1 MRITEAGNIGI
12 GTNDTQNNKL
22 RVFGGN
28 SISGISIGDHLS
40 SAGIKYIGMTNP
52 TNGTAIGLDSG
63 FSGMTFGPAADGTT
77 SGYVALHTHNYGISS
92 GERLRIDKS
101 GNIGIGK
108 TNPGYL
114 LDVAGALNCT
124 GVFVNGSAFTGG
136 SGATW
141 TLSGSNAYYT
151 AGNIGIGTNAPTEN
165 LTVYGSAI
173 GLRNSS
179 IGVFSIGLAT
189 GSGQHSSSAVAAD
202 SIIRSM
208 NGNLMLQTGSG
219 AAALYINSSTNYV
232 GIGTT
237 TPSTALTVVGSMT
250 THGQLFSV
258 GGDTS
263 TYYPVLINADPSW
276 ATSNT
281 YKFTVSR
288 SNVHMDAS
296 WKGATTIMVEGH
308 NYNWGNGADFMKYKI
323 IGSTSGPVSWG
334 NFVANIFEDPNSAFI
349 VIYLRG
355 GTTYYFTGEG
365 CLLNNANASGATLT
379 VPAGNNASYAATTT
393 VTAPFGS
400 AVASGDFRDNI
411 WSVGGNVGIG
421 KSNPTQLLDVNG
433 AINCTS
439 FLVNGTAVATG
450 TGSVWGVNGSMAYYT
465 SGYVGVGTNNPLN
478 TTPNFIG
485 TNGGNGI
492 DVWST
497 TAFDAWAKIRI
508 LCNASQYGRTTLE
521 MIGRWENNNDGWTL
535 NGGRNNIVFGYQ
547 TSQGSSITYVN
558 AIQSFN
564 GQLGFFSSGYSTA
577 NPAMMLG
584 SNGYVGIGTTSPA
597 VRLHVYGN
605 STAGYLNRIQIEGN
619 ASDVG
624 CLNIKT
630 AANTSYIFTDGNGHL
645 QLYPNTAA
653 SQYVFIQPDPSGKV
667 AIGNNGNT
675 PYGMLQ
681 VGHANTASGSSDGNI
696 VFGKSNGSGFRYF
709 KMGYDADFNFSI
721 GDYGHAAGLVWTQ
734 QLKLAYAAPA
744 NCIVV
749 ASSGYVGIGITNP
762 VASLHVY
769 GSNNTSGGQLTPLAL
784 TNSNAPTLRWDVGP
798 NVNSDFCVNYS
809 GGGCLYINHNSVS
822 GGWAYASDLRLKDDI
837 AVIPN
842 CMDTIDA
849 LRPVSYRM
857 KSNMDSQYKTF
868 GLIAQEVKEVLP
880 ELVNSIH
887 DAEHGEI
894 YGITYNGFIP
904 ILIGAV
910 KELSAENA
918 TLHGTCDT
926 LKAENAAMKSQMA
939 SLVAWAQT
947 QGFSG

>member
-1 MRITEAGNIGI
+1 
-12 GTNDTQNNKL
+12 
-22 RVFGGN
+22 
-28 SISGISIGDHLS
+28 
-40 SAGIKYIGMTNP
+40 
-52 TNGTAIGLDSG
+52 
-63 FSGMTFGPAADGTT
+63 
-77 SGYVALHTHNYGISS
+77 
-92 GERLRIDKS
+92 
-101 GNIGIGK
+101 
-108 TNPGYL
+108 
-114 LDVAGALNCT
+114 
-124 GVFVNGSAFTGG
+124 
-136 SGATW
+136 
-141 TLSGSNAYYT
+141 
-151 AGNIGIGTNAPTEN
+151 
-165 LTVYGSAI
+165 
-173 GLRNSS
+173 
-179 IGVFSIGLAT
+179 
-189 GSGQHSSSAVAAD
+189 
-202 SIIRSM
+202 M

-219 AAALYINSSTNYV
+219 AAALYINNSTNYV

-258 GGDTS
+258 GGNTS

-281 YKFTVSR
+281 YRFTVSR
-288 SNVHMDAS
+288 SSVHMDAS

-308 NYNWGNGADFMKYKI
+308 NYNWGNGADYMKYKI
-323 IGSTSGPVSWG
+323 LGSTSGPVSFG
-334 NFVANIFEDPNSAFI
+334 NFVANIFEDSTSAFI
-349 VIYLRG
+349 IIYLRG
-355 GTTYYFTGEG
+355 NTTYYFTGEG
-365 CLLNNANASGATLT
+365 CLLNNANASGTTLT
-379 VPAGNNASYAATTT
+379 VPSGAGASYAETSSI
-393 VTAPFGS
+393 TAPFGS
-400 AVASGDFRDNI
+400 TVVSGDYRDNI
-411 WSVGGNVGIG
+411 WSLGGNVGIG

-450 TGSVWGVNGSMAYYT
+450 TGSVWGVSGSAAYYT

-478 TTPNFIG
+478 TSPNFIG
-485 TNGGNGI
+485 TNGGTGI

-521 MIGRWENNNDGWTL
+521 MIGRWENSNDAWTL
-535 NGGRNNIVFGYQ
+535 NGGRNNIIFGYQ
-547 TSQGSSITYVN
+547 TFQGSAITYVN

-577 NPAMMLG
+577 SPAMMMSAIG
-584 SNGYVGIGTTSPA
+584 NVGIGRVDPSQKLDVFGDGA
-597 VRLHVYGN
+597 
-605 STAGYLNRIQIEGN
+605 RIQVESTTGN
-619 ASDVG
+619 NAV
-624 CLNIKT
+624 IQMKT
-630 AANTSYIFTDGNGHL
+630 KTNTSFMFTDQNGNF
-645 QLYPNTAA
+645 QLYANTAA
-653 SQYVFIQPDPSGKV
+653 QHVFIQPDPTAKV

-696 VFGKSNGSGFRYF
+696 VFGKSTGSGYRYF

-734 QLKLAYAAPA
+734 QLKLAYSAPA

-769 GSNNTSGGQLTPLAL
+769 GANNTTGGQITPLAL

-798 NVNSDFCVNYS
+798 NVNSDFCINYS

-837 AVIPN
+837 AAIPN
-842 CMDTIDA
+842 CLDTIDA

-880 ELVNSIH
+880 ELIQSIP
-887 DAEHGEI
+887 DVEHGET

-918 TLHGTCDT
+918 TL
-926 LKAENAAMKSQMA
+926 KSQMA
-939 SLVAWAQT
+939 SLLAWAQT